1 MVRAPDD
8 APALRG
14 PVHAGISALN
24 HGESATHIG
33 SSPLVV
39 CSHASLPRFLTPWM
53 TRPILESAQ
62 LVENPSPDPPLET
75 QTCQVPASLH
85 PPIPSLT
92 ASSGLLIE
100 PMTNPQTISVTPGS
114 SPYSR
119 VLLKL
124 SGEAFC
130 KSGSSG
136 IDPDELGLIAAE
148 VKAAYET
155 GIQLAV
161 VVGGGNFVRGAK
173 FAKAAHIHQ
182 ATADYMGML
191 ATMMNGLALKEALL
205 HIGVDSRVMTA
216 IDVRAVAEP
225 FIRGRA
231 LRHMEKKRVVI
242 LVAGTGN
249 PFCTTDTCAALRA
262 TELECE
268 LLMKATKVD
277 GVYTA
282 DPNKDPSAKRYEKLT
297 FAESIN
303 KNLAVMDMTA
313 LAMCQENKIPVLV
326 FDFKQRGNIKSVMQG
341 QALGTMI
348 TPP

>member
-1 MVRAPDD
+1 
-8 APALRG
+8 
-14 PVHAGISALN
+14 
-24 HGESATHIG
+24 
-33 SSPLVV
+33 
-39 CSHASLPRFLTPWM
+39 M
-53 TRPILESAQ
+53 T
-62 LVENPSPDPPLET
+62 
-75 QTCQVPASLH
+75 
-85 PPIPSLT
+85 
-92 ASSGLLIE
+92 E
-100 PMTNPQTISVTPGS
+100 PKAVGVKPGA
-114 SPYSR
+114 SPYRR

-130 KSGSSG
+130 KAGSSG
-136 IDPDELGLIAAE
+136 IDPDELGLLAVE

-191 ATMMNGLALKEALL
+191 ATMMNGLALKEGLL

-231 LRHMEKKRVVI
+231 IRHMEKKRIVI

-277 GVYTA
+277 GVYSA
-282 DPNKDPSAKRYEKLT
+282 DPKKDPSATRYDKLT
-297 FAESIN
+297 FAESIS
-303 KNLAVMDMTA
+303 KSLAVMDMTA

-326 FDFKQRGNIKSVMQG
+326 FDFKQKGNIRRVMG
-341 QALGTMI
+341 GANLGTMI

>member
-1 MVRAPDD
+1 MPMTETPHSQSRPAA
-8 APALRG
+8 APA
-14 PVHAGISALN
+14 S
-24 HGESATHIG
+24 
-33 SSPLVV
+33 
-39 CSHASLPRFLTPWM
+39 
-53 TRPILESAQ
+53 Q
-62 LVENPSPDPPLET
+62 
-75 QTCQVPASLH
+75 
-85 PPIPSLT
+85 
-92 ASSGLLIE
+92 
-100 PMTNPQTISVTPGS
+100 
-114 SPYSR
+114 SPYKR

-130 KSGSSG
+130 KAGSSG
-136 IDPDELGLIAAE
+136 IEADELGLIAHE
-148 VKAAYET
+148 VKEAYQT
-155 GIQLAV
+155 GVQLAV

-173 FAKAAHIHQ
+173 FAKQAHIHQ

-231 LRHMEKKRVVI
+231 LRHMEKKRIII
-242 LVAGTGN
+242 LVGGTGN

-282 DPNKDPSAKRYEKLT
+282 DPKKDPSATRFDKLT
-297 FAESIN
+297 FSESLT
-303 KNLAVMDMTA
+303 KGLAVMDMTA

-326 FDFKQRGNIKSVMQG
+326 FDFKHPGNIRAVMQG
-341 QALGTMI
+341 KALGTMI